1 MTTRKKLGLALGSG
15 SARGFSHIG
24 VIRVLEEARIPIDC
38 IAGTSIGAIVGAFYA
53 AGKLEHYEE
62 FSRQLAWKEI
72 LNFMLDPL
80 FPVSGLLSGKK
91 LEKFFISFLQD
102 QRIEDFAMPFAAI
115 AADVVTGEEIILTQG
130 NAVKAIRAS
139 MSLPGIFT
147 PVYLQDRFLV
157 DGGLVSPVP
166 VHAARTLG
174 ADVVIAVN
182 LTAEMSKRTLI
193 SSVKTT
199 AEHFQALERARDE
212 RNKPRENSDQQE
224 KKAIGIELPGFVR
237 DTVVKGKNF
246 VEEQAQALEQW
257 FDEKVERGRSV
268 VEETS
273 SLFSDWFKKDEKTA
287 DLPNIFGV
295 IFNSINI
302 MQYEIAR
309 SRLRHDPANVLLEP
323 DLAHIRLLD
332 FDRAEECILEG
343 ERVARA
349 ALPQIRQLLEL

>member
-24 VIRVLEEARIPIDC
+24 VIRVLEAAQIPIDC

-80 FPVSGLLSGKK
+80 LPVSGLLSGKK
-91 LEKFFISFLQD
+91 LERFFDSFLQD
-102 QRIEDFAMPFAAI
+102 QNIEDFALPFAAI
-115 AADVVTGEEIILTQG
+115 AADVVTGEEVILTRG

-157 DGGLVSPVP
+157 DGGIVSPVP

-182 LTAEMSKRTLI
+182 LAAEMSKRTLI
-193 SSVKTT
+193 SSVKAT
-199 AEHFQALERARDE
+199 AEHFQSLGHVRDE
-212 RNKPRENSDQQE
+212 ENDLKENLVQKE
-224 KKAIGIELPGFVR
+224 MRAIGIELPGFVR
-237 DTVVKGKNF
+237 ETVVKGKNF
-246 VEEQAQALEQW
+246 VEEQAQALEHW

-287 DLPNIFGV
+287 ELPNIFGV

-302 MQYEIAR
+302 MQYEIAK
-309 SRLRHDPANVLLEP
+309 SQLRQNPANMLLEP

-332 FDRAEECILEG
+332 FDRAEECIQEG
-343 ERVARA
+343 ERVTRA
-349 ALPQIRQLLEL
+349 ALPKIQELLGL